1 MYIYTAAHQG
11 ESILDILNHL
21 DLDYF
26 TLGNH
31 EFDFGANRVG
41 ELMRMSNFKWL
52 GKIEDVFMNTF
63 CMSIR
68 IHI

>member
-1 MYIYTAAHQG
+1 MFTAAHQG
-11 ESILDILNHL
+11 ESIVDILNHL

-31 EFDFGANRVG
+31 EFDFGATRVG

-52 GKIEDVFMNTF
+52 GMYTFLLSFILNKIHPLVLD
-63 CMSIR
+63 I
-68 IHI
+68 